1 MYLRVKMSRIPG
13 LSLPAQEC
21 LNSDNPLIK
30 AISNG
35 NVVAAKNL
43 LKSGAVISEPNMI
56 SSLEAATYNNHFK
69 VIELVANW
77 SRRRKGYWLVDSFE
91 IAIRNGNFAMLRLL
105 FRIAIS
111 PPKTFHIEDVFL
123 EAVKCKQL
131 KMAKYI
137 LRETSFCSC
146 WFHDILSDEETYR
159 HRECLPLIWEIV
171 RQLNND
177 LYFYAVSRRDFISDW
192 TRRYFSLDWSRRDFI
207 LDWIDAVRSAI
218 PGSRHE
224 RRFVSWFSQ
233 FLPRADLSTD
243 VLPDPDRWNNLN
255 DECPITMRTLRSS
268 SLVLGCTH
276 CRNAFEGYAL
286 WRWFFQYSHPK
297 CPMCRSDM
305 HMNTIC
311 EIPM

>member
-1 MYLRVKMSRIPG
+1 MSRIPV
-13 LSLPAQEC
+13 LSPRAREC
-21 LNSDNPLIK
+21 LNSGDPLIK

-35 NVVAAKNL
+35 NVVTAKIL
-43 LKSGAVISEPNMI
+43 LKSGAVISEHDMI

-77 SRRRKGYWLVDSFE
+77 SRGRKGYFLDDSFE

-111 PPKTFHIEDVFL
+111 PPKTFHIYDVFL

-137 LRETSFCSC
+137 LRETSYCSLK
-146 WFHDILSDEETYR
+146 FHEILSDEETYR
-159 HRECLPLIWEIV
+159 QPECFPLIWEIV
-171 RQLNND
+171 QHFQYEQ
-177 LYFYAVSRRDFISDW
+177 YFWEISRR
-192 TRRYFSLDWSRRDFI
+192 YFI
-207 LDWIDAVRSAI
+207 LDWIDCIDAVRSAI

-233 FLPRADLSTD
+233 FLPRANLSTD
-243 VLPDPDRWNNLN
+243 LLSDPNRWNNLD

-276 CRNAFEGYAL
+276 CRNAFDGYAL
-286 WRWFFQYSHPK
+286 WRWFFQYSQPK

-305 HMNTIC
+305 HLNTIC

>member
-1 MYLRVKMSRIPG
+1 MSDIPRTPV
-13 LSLPAQEC
+13 LSLPARRC

-35 NVVAAKNL
+35 DVGDAQNL
-43 LKSGAVISEPNMI
+43 LKRGADISELDMI

-69 VIELVANW
+69 VIELVANL
-77 SRRRKGYWLVDSFE
+77 SRGRKGYWLDSSFDL
-91 IAIRNGNFAMLRLL
+91 AIRNGNFAMLRLL
-105 FRIAIS
+105 IRIAYPS
-111 PPKTFHIEDVFL
+111 LPKDLFMDAEFVET
-123 EAVKCKQL
+123 VKCKQL

-137 LRETSFCSC
+137 LRRTSFCSRITA
-146 WFHDILSDEETYR
+146 FSYILSDKETYR

-171 RQLNND
+171 QQLLND
-177 LYFYAVSRRDFISDW
+177 QYSSD
-192 TRRYFSLDWSRRDFI
+192 I
-207 LDWIDAVRSAI
+207 PLDWIDAVRSAI